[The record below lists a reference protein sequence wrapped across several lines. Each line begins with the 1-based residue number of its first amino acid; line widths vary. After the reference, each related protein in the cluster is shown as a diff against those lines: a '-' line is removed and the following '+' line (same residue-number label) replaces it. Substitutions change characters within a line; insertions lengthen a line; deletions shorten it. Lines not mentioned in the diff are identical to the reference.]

1 MAKGQKVHHI
11 TDKELR
17 LMKKDWTRRSVH
29 VWEMTSLLAL
39 RDAFGFEAVDMMAF
53 IEKLQEVNTDVLG
66 GRLTVKDIKGALKE
80 ETGLKIENGTYS
92 KGDDYM
98 EKSLQSTTELV
109 KEILERFP
117 ATRDNDQLLY
127 YRVCEKINSKALTSN
142 FGYVLLNRKD
152 FMIPTIETV
161 GRCRRKLQE
170 KNPDLRASK
179 EVEGFRAEREA
190 EFREYAKVGG

>member
-1 MAKGQKVHHI
+1 MAKGQKIHHL

-17 LMKKDWTRRSVH
+17 LMKKDWTRKCVH
-29 VWEMTSLLAL
+29 VWEMTSILAL
-39 RDAFGFEAVDMMAF
+39 RDAFGFEAIDMMRF
-53 IEKLQEVNTDVLG
+53 VEKLVEVNTSVND
-66 GRLTVKDIKGALKE
+66 GRLTIKDIKGVLEE
-80 ETGLKIENGTYS
+80 ETGLKIENGKYS

-98 EKSLQSTTELV
+98 EKSLQSTSALV

-127 YRVCEKINSKALTSN
+127 YRVCEAINPKSLTSN
-142 FGYVLLNRKD
+142 WGYVLLNRKE
-152 FMIPTIETV
+152 FMIPSIETV

-179 EVEGFRAEREA
+179 KVEGFRAEREA

>member
-17 LMKKDWTRRSVH
+17 LMKKKWTRQCVH

-39 RDAFGFEAVDMMAF
+39 RDGFGFEALDMIKF
-53 IEKLQEVNTDVLG
+53 VEKLMEVNDDVTG
-66 GRLTVKDIKGALKE
+66 GRLTIKDIKGTLEE
-80 ETGLKIENGTYS
+80 ETGLKIENGKYS

-98 EKSLQSTTELV
+98 EKPLKTVSELV
-109 KEILERFP
+109 KHQLEQYP

-127 YRVCEKINSKALTSN
+127 YRVCEAINPKALTSN
-142 FGYVLLNRKD
+142 FGYVTLNRKD
-152 FMIPTIETV
+152 FELPSIETV

-170 KNPDLRASK
+170 KNPELRASK

>member
-1 MAKGQKVHHI
+1 MAKGQKMHHI

-17 LMKKDWTRRSVH
+17 LMKKDWTRKSVH
-29 VWEMTSLLAL
+29 VWEMTTLLAL
-39 RDAFGFEAVDMMAF
+39 RDAFGFEALDMIKF
-53 IEKLQEVNTDVLG
+53 VEKLMEVNTDVTG
-66 GRLTVKDIKGALKE
+66 GRLTVKDIKDTLFE
-80 ETGLKIENGTYS
+80 ETGLKIENGKYS

-127 YRVCEKINSKALTSN
+127 YRVCEAINPKSLTSN
-142 FGYVLLNRKD
+142 WGYVLLNRKE
-152 FMIPTIETV
+152 FMIPSIETV

-170 KNPDLRASK
+170 KNSDLRASSK
-179 EVEGFRAEREA
+179 VKGFRAEREA
-190 EFREYAKVGG
+190 EFREYAKG

>member
-1 MAKGQKVHHI
+1 MAKGQKIHHL

-17 LMKKDWTRRSVH
+17 LMKKKWTRQCVY

-39 RDAFGFEAVDMMAF
+39 RDGFGFEALDMMTF
-53 IEKLQEVNTDVLG
+53 IEKLQEVNTDVLD
-66 GRLTVKDIKGALKE
+66 GRLTVKDIKGTLEE
-80 ETGLKIENGTYS
+80 ETGLKIENGKYS

-98 EKSLQSTTELV
+98 EKNLKTVSELV
-109 KEILERFP
+109 RYQLEKYP

-127 YRVCEKINSKALTSN
+127 YRVCEQINPKSLSSN

-152 FMIPTIETV
+152 FDLPSIETV

-170 KNPDLRASK
+170 KNPELRASSK
-179 EVEGFRAEREA
+179 VESFRGEREA
-190 EFREYAKVGG
+190 EFREYAKG